1 MRTNTSTST
10 VLTMIATSIL
20 ILGLLQGCAGVL
32 VAAGASAAAAAVDRR
47 TAGTILEDEAI
58 ELKIR
63 NGIYQDKELENKIH
77 INVTSYNNVVLLS
90 GEAPT
95 TEMRDLAVNRA
106 REVEKVKRVYNE
118 IQLSPVSSLKARST
132 DTWIT
137 SKIKTALVGT
147 QDINTVH
154 VKVITENRT
163 VYLMGLLSKEEGDIA
178 GNVASSVGGVQG
190 VMKLFEFID

>member
-95 TEMRDLAVNRA
+95 T
-106 REVEKVKRVYNE
+106 
-118 IQLSPVSSLKARST
+118 
-132 DTWIT
+132 
-137 SKIKTALVGT
+137 
-147 QDINTVH
+147 
-154 VKVITENRT
+154 
-163 VYLMGLLSKEEGDIA
+163 
-178 GNVASSVGGVQG
+178 
-190 VMKLFEFID
+190 

>member
-1 MRTNTSTST
+1 
-10 VLTMIATSIL
+10 
-20 ILGLLQGCAGVL
+20 
-32 VAAGASAAAAAVDRR
+32 
-47 TAGTILEDEAI
+47 
-58 ELKIR
+58 
-63 NGIYQDKELENKIH
+63 
-77 INVTSYNNVVLLS
+77 
-90 GEAPT
+90 
-95 TEMRDLAVNRA
+95 MRDLAVNRA